1 MNFVD
6 GTWNL
11 ISFLFIRQKLVWYL
25 LILLI
30 GKFLV
35 RLPYLANV
43 TLVKRKN
50 LHEILFSCTRVI
62 PSQRLLHFLGVWWI
76 VVILGRSLISVRN
89 VIVVKRPANLTTIFW
104 HFMTWAK
111 LHTFSHI
118 VMVVFC
124 GLILSVN
131 LLIVVDAVRVW
142 ACHWGSRIDQ
152 FTFSLRNLK
161 CGLIK
166 TLVSFSVTRFLH

>member
-6 GTWNL
+6 GSWNL

-30 GKFLV
+30 GKLLV
-35 RLPYLANV
+35 RLPYLVNV
-43 TLVKRKN
+43 TLVKLKN
-50 LHEILFSCTRVI
+50 LHEILFGCARVI
-62 PSQRLLHFLGVWWI
+62 PSQWLLHFLGVWWI
-76 VVILGRSLISVRN
+76 VVILGRSLISTRN
-89 VIVVKRPANLTTIFW
+89 VIVVKRPAIFW
-104 HFMTWAK
+104 HFITCAK

-118 VMVVFC
+118 VMIVFC

-131 LLIVVDAVRVW
+131 LLVVVDAVRVW
-142 ACHWGSRIDQ
+142 AGHWGSGIYQ

-161 CGLIK
+161 RSLIK
-166 TLVSFSVTRFLH
+166 TLMSFSVTRFLH